1 MLFPDFTATEKYY
14 KEHGIFPIMHLVVAR
29 RELYE
34 KYPFIMSSL
43 YEAFDKPK
51 IVGLGRAKQLS

>member
-34 KYPFIMSSL
+34 KYPFIASSL
-43 YEAFDKPK
+43 YEAFTSQKMWCWA
-51 IVGLGRAKQLS
+51 G